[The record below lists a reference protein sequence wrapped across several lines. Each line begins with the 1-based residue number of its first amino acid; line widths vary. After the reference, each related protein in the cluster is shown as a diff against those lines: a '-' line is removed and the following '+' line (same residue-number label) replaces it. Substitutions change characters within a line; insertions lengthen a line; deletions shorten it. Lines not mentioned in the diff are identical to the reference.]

1 MNAIIDDPFSFSAEE
16 AKEFTAQP
24 DDPGLIPS
32 VKAAIDRGFYVF
44 GLTPKDKI
52 PLPASRGFKDS
63 KGPEDPLVLAA
74 WNQDPNRNI
83 GVDLGASDLCV
94 LDFDK
99 PESIP
104 GWLNDTKTYKVR
116 TAKGVHVYFRGARK
130 TTKLYVDD
138 NLVGDVKSTGGYV
151 LAENSIHPSGAI
163 YTVID
168 GSGIVDAPDR
178 ISELVKHETE
188 RVNASEDGPPIPYG
202 SHDTE
207 LFRTACSLRNAGL
220 GEQKITELLIEVC
233 EARCE

>member
-130 TTKLYVDD
+130 TTKLYVDG
-138 NLVGDVKSTGGYV
+138 NLVGDVKSAGGYT
-151 LAENSIHPSGAI
+151 LAAGSVHPSGAI

-168 GSGIVDAPDR
+168 DSPIAPLPN
-178 ISELVKHETE
+178 ISTLVRHDSE
-188 RVNASEDGPPIPYG
+188 RVN
-202 SHDTE
+202 
-207 LFRTACSLRNAGL
+207 
-220 GEQKITELLIEVC
+220 
-233 EARCE
+233 